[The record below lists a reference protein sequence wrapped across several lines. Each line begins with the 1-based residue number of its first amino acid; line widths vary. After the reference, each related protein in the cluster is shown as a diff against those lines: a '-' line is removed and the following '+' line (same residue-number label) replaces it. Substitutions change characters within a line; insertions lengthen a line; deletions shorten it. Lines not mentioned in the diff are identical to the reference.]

1 MIPPGSPSTCRAPEA
16 SCWAS
21 SVSRSATSPG
31 ACRCTKFSRTHVL
44 PPPSDSRPWSRG
56 TGGRPSGGRRDDG
69 EAGPRQVDGT
79 TPGGSPD
86 LANTERTGRS
96 APAAWP
102 DPCTPV
108 CNLCPI
114 VAARQLFP
122 QVAAGGGWPWHLP
135 PHADLLHAGS
145 DGVCVAGSHCARV
158 RLGLAARAAPAA
170 PPADWVGGPANAV
183 DRHYPEEMNPQ
194 RGPDPPPSAD
204 PPCYF
209 PARRIC
215 PHQALTLTAGNA
227 PKPPS
232 PARTGTREKGRGST
246 CETRG
251 SFAAWSSRRRSSF
264 PARSLWRGLS
274 AARHSHAHHA
284 DQNRHANDS

>member
-1 MIPPGSPSTCRAPEA
+1 
-16 SCWAS
+16 
-21 SVSRSATSPG
+21 
-31 ACRCTKFSRTHVL
+31 
-44 PPPSDSRPWSRG
+44 
-56 TGGRPSGGRRDDG
+56 
-69 EAGPRQVDGT
+69 VDGT

-102 DPCTPV
+102 DLCIPV

-158 RLGLAARAAPAA
+158 RLGLAAPAAPAA

-194 RGPDPPPSAD
+194 RGGTCENARQLRRLVIEAAIQLPRTLARARTSGDPPF
-204 PPCYF
+204 PPASY
-209 PARRIC
+209 PRPVTHDQLIVSSY
-215 PHQALTLTAGNA
+215 PTASG
-227 PKPPS
+227 
-232 PARTGTREKGRGST
+232 G
-246 CETRG
+246 
-251 SFAAWSSRRRSSF
+251 
-264 PARSLWRGLS
+264 
-274 AARHSHAHHA
+274 
-284 DQNRHANDS
+284 